1 LTSRRRT
8 SDFDAVPGAEPPESG
23 TLVIAALLV
32 LALVFA
38 GSWVV
43 AYVTPGRDPTVL
55 IPRFAAAAVVLVA
68 LAIVLYVR
76 RGRGR

>member
-1 LTSRRRT
+1 MPESPPPP
-8 SDFDAVPGAEPPESG
+8 SPPPDPPESG
-23 TLVIAALLV
+23 TLVIAALLI

-55 IPRFAAAAVVLVA
+55 IPRFIAAAVVLVA
-68 LAIVLYVR
+68 LAIFFYVR
-76 RGRGR
+76 RGR